1 MTELEFQSLAR
12 DGYNRIPLI
21 AEHFAD
27 LDTPLSLYLKLA
39 HVERGGAHSFLLE
52 SVVGGERFGRY
63 SFIGLPARTLIRA
76 RGFGDAAVTEVV
88 TDGVVVESMRGNP
101 LDHVAAFRERFKVAM
116 RPGLPRFSGGL
127 AGYFGYDVAR
137 HIEPKLVATA
147 KAVAADDP
155 FDLPDLLLLL
165 TEEVVVVDNLAGKI
179 YLIVYVDPHT
189 SEAFGRGRARLRE
202 LRERLR
208 RPADVPYSQPSMQT
222 EAHRG
227 FAKADYLAAVT
238 RAKERIAAG
247 DLMQVQIGQRIE
259 KPFRDSPLTLYRALR
274 SLNPSPYLYFYNFG
288 SFQVVGS
295 SPEILVRQE
304 RRARSAPR
312 DVASFSH
319 VGNDGNDRTGGSD
332 DRSPADGDGA
342 ERRDAHDDGEGRGGP
357 HDRQGGGGPASRER
371 PAHHDT
377 DPRRDGGDAARPGDG
392 PGYETI
398 VTIRP
403 LAGTRRRGTTPAED
417 AALAKELLSDPKEIA
432 EHVMLIDLARN
443 DIGRIAEI
451 GSVEVTERLAIER
464 YSHVMHIVSS
474 VQGRLRP
481 GLSSIDVLKATFPAG
496 TLSGAPKVRAM
507 EVIDELEPTK
517 RGIYGGACGYLGYGG
532 EMDLAIA
539 IRTGVV
545 KDGMLAVQAAA
556 GVVHDSVPE
565 MEWQETENKARA
577 VLRAAEQVQDG
588 LDAG

>member
-1 MTELEFQSLAR
+1 VTDLEFQSLAA

-39 HVERGGAHSFLLE
+39 HVERAGAHSFLLE

-76 RGFGDAAVTEVV
+76 RGFGTEAVTEVV
-88 TDGVVVESMRGNP
+88 TDGVVVETMKGNP
-101 LDHVAAFRERFKVAM
+101 LDHVAAFQQRFRVAV
-116 RPGLPRFSGGL
+116 RPGLPRFAGGL

-137 HIEPKLVATA
+137 HIEPRLVAGA
-147 KAVAADDP
+147 KPVGDEDA
-155 FDLPDLLLLL
+155 FDIPDILLLV

-179 YLIVYVDPHT
+179 YLIVYADPT
-189 SEAFGRGRARLRE
+189 RPEAHGRAKARLRE

-208 RPADVPYSQPSMQT
+208 RPVDVPYSQPSMRT
-222 EAHRG
+222 DAHRE
-227 FAKADYLAAVT
+227 FAKSDYLAAVVKA
-238 RAKERIAAG
+238 RELIAAG
-247 DLMQVQIGQRIE
+247 ELMQVQIGQRIV
-259 KPFRDSPLTLYRALR
+259 KPFRDAPLTLYRALR

-288 SFQVVGS
+288 DFHVVGS
-295 SPEILVRQE
+295 SPEILVRHE
-304 RRARSAPR
+304 SRPNAA
-312 DVASFSH
+312 
-319 VGNDGNDRTGGSD
+319 G
-332 DRSPADGDGA
+332 DGD
-342 ERRDAHDDGEGRGGP
+342 D
-357 HDRQGGGGPASRER
+357 
-371 PAHHDT
+371 
-377 DPRRDGGDAARPGDG
+377 
-392 PGYETI
+392 TI

-403 LAGTRRRGTTPAED
+403 LAGTRPRGATPVQD

-443 DIGRIAEI
+443 DVGRIAEI
-451 GSVEVTERLAIER
+451 GSVKVTEQLEVEK

-474 VQGRLRP
+474 VEGRLKP
-481 GLSSIDVLKATFPAG
+481 GLTSIDVLKATFPAG

-517 RGIYGGACGYLGYGG
+517 RGLYGGACGYLSFSG

-545 KDGMLAVQAAA
+545 RNGLLAVQAAA
-556 GVVHDSVPE
+556 GIVYDSVPE
-565 MEWQETENKARA
+565 TEWQETENKARA